1 MLTADC
7 PTGRL
12 DEETVATPL
21 LSVVAGAVCP
31 AKLKLTLRP
40 VRGLPV
46 PSVNRAARRRV
57 LPKKILFCP
66 TYTSRESDA
75 LGAAGATQ
83 TSAEVQAVA
92 ACSETMVPP
101 LALAATAWI

>member
-12 DEETVATPL
+12 AEEIVATPL
-21 LSVVAGAVCP
+21 LSVVADAVCP
-31 AKLKLTLRP
+31 AKLKLMLRP
-40 VRGLPV
+40 PRGLPV
-46 PSVNRAARRRV
+46 PSVNRAARRSV

-66 TYTSRESDA
+66 TYTSREADA

-83 TSAEVQAVA
+83 ALAEVQTVA
-92 ACSETMVPP
+92 ACSETRLPP